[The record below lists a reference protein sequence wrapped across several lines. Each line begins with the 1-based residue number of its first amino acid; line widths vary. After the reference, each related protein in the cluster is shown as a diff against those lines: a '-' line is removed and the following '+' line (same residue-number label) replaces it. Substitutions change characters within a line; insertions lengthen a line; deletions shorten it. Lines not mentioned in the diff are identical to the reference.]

1 MAAAEDLG
9 TVEAEAMGADVGAV
23 EVAEAMG
30 AVEVAEAMGA
40 DVGAVEV
47 AEAPVGSDLA
57 LS

>member
-30 AVEVAEAMGA
+30 A